1 MGGGGDAQLQQQVK
15 ILSNE
20 MSKNSQLLLAKDA
33 DIKALTTKLAQKEEE
48 LKKWVRIS
56 HLNTFN
62 SFLTHGSTTSN
73 ILYMH
78 LSLHYICILYY
89 ILTSIFELLHLSRR
103 AILIV
108 LQAITYDEYFLI
120 CHIVIVLFT

>member
-62 SFLTHGSTTSN
+62 SFLTHGFTTSN
-73 ILYMH
+73 IFYMH

-108 LQAITYDEYFLI
+108 LQAITYDEYFLK